1 MAETDL
7 LVIVPHEDDELA
19 IAGAMIYGAVQQNMR
34 IKVVFVTNGDYFRQE
49 GTIRIKEAGKAL
61 GELGVT
67 PEDIIFLGYGDQ
79 TQTKHLYNSTPE
91 KLVASYN
98 GKTETYGTEQIPEFA
113 MTEYGVHHAYT
124 RENYKNDIKAVIAKY
139 HPKILVT
146 TDWDNHMDHLALSL
160 MVDEVLGELL
170 KEEKLWHPLVLKAQA
185 YNGKWEGHADYY
197 HDKNV
202 TELVNEADGIEHIH
216 PMDKWEE
223 RIRFAVPRQC
233 RTALIRKNVLYKA
246 AKQYHSQS
254 VDLKAIQFINLD
266 MVYWRRPTESL
277 TYHADIEVSSGNAA
291 YLNDFKCADCSDIIH
306 GMWNYDT
313 GSWIPEKDDQKKQ
326 VKITLDHKAR
336 IQEIHLFENP
346 ADDCAVNKVKISFGN
361 GYVMHTDE
369 LMHEGGRTIINIPD
383 MEPTDFVEVTLEA
396 TEGELAGLTEIE
408 IYEGI
413 QEIENYRLP
422 LPLWQEI
429 PENYQKMGSTA
440 GCRIEEKWLQFVRYG
455 RVRLWPDKYFLMK
468 RYPKLKE
475 NDSVITFW
483 KAYLR
488 FVREKL
494 NEKRNG

>member
-34 IKVVFVTNGDYFRQE
+34 IKVVFVTNGDYFGHE

-79 TQTKHLYNSTPE
+79 TQTKHLYNSAPDE
-91 KLVASYN
+91 LVASYN
-98 GKTETYGTEQIPEFA
+98 GKTETYGTEQTPEFA

-124 RENYKNDIKAVIAKY
+124 RENYKSDIKAVIAKY

-202 TELVNEADGIEHIH
+202 TELVNEADGTDHIH

-291 YLNDFKCADCSDIIH
+291 YLNDFKCADCSDII
-306 GMWNYDT
+306 GF
-313 GSWIPEKDDQKKQ
+313 
-326 VKITLDHKAR
+326 AR
-336 IQEIHLFENP
+336 AGL
-346 ADDCAVNKVKISFGN
+346 ADDG
-361 GYVMHTDE
+361 H
-369 LMHEGGRTIINIPD
+369 
-383 MEPTDFVEVTLEA
+383 
-396 TEGELAGLTEIE
+396 ELAFVDLHGD
-408 IYEGI
+408 
-413 QEIENYRLP
+413 
-422 LPLWQEI
+422 
-429 PENYQKMGSTA
+429 MVGSLD
-440 GCRIEEKWLQFVRYG
+440 R
-455 RVRLWPDKYFLMK
+455 RVTHL
-468 RYPKLKE
+468 
-475 NDSVITFW
+475 VIL
-483 KAYLR
+483 AH
-488 FVREKL
+488 VVKL
-494 NEKRNG
+494 NECTHYWPPPGPPPGAPPGPPPISPPSITSCTSSPARVVVL